1 MAVVRRVLDLS
12 HYNLVTNLST
22 VKSSGIWGIIHK
34 ATEATNYT
42 DPKYAGRKKGFLE
55 VGLLWGAYHFLHPS
69 TTASIEAQ
77 LNYFL
82 SVAGIDDQTL
92 YALDWEASS
101 TGTPT
106 EADAEQ
112 FMRLLESKTGRKG
125 VVYSGNVAKEQISGV
140 NAYLAQCRLWLA
152 QYASSGISTQ
162 ATWNNNVW
170 LWQYSDGENGP
181 APHGCPGVTGL
192 VDTNSWIDTQD
203 LLRSQWSGT
212 GVAPPPAAPTITIT
226 VEVPAG
232 VNVVVNTISPQDPD
246 PTVPAPSPTPPS
258 ASPTVMTNIQATSFN
273 LGSGGAYG
281 AISNQ
286 LYVALPWRISGDRPT
301 LKITNRAN
309 GKSVS
314 GAVVGD
320 VGPWMIDD
328 NYLSKGTRPIAE
340 TCYNNK
346 TPLPSGPNQGK
357 IPSNAAGIDVSPA
370 INQALGLGGK
380 GQVDWEV
387 A

>member
-22 VKSSGIWGIIHK
+22 VKSAGIWGIIHK

-55 VGLLWGAYHFLHPS
+55 IGLLWGAYHFLHPS

-77 LNYFL
+77 VNYFL
-82 SVAGIDDQTL
+82 SVAGIDNQTL
-92 YALDWEASS
+92 YALDWESSS

-125 VVYSGNVAKEQISGV
+125 VVYSGNVAKEQINGV

-152 QYASSGISTQ
+152 QYALSGISTQ

-170 LWQYSDGENGP
+170 LWQYSDGESGP
-181 APHGCPGVTGL
+181 TPHGCPGVTGL
-192 VDTNSWIDTQD
+192 VDTNSWTDTQAM
-203 LLRSQWSGT
+203 LQTQWSGT
-212 GVAPPPAAPTITIT
+212 GVAPPAPTPTITIT

-232 VNVVVNTISPQDPD
+232 VNVVVNTVSPEPEPAPD
-246 PTVPAPSPTPPS
+246 PVPPVTSP
-258 ASPTVMTNIQATSFN
+258 VQTNITATEFN
-273 LGSGGAYG
+273 AGPSGGAYG
-281 AISNQ
+281 PISSSN
-286 LYVALPWRISGDRPT
+286 YVALPWRISGTRPSV
-301 LKITNRAN
+301 KVTNSAN
-309 GKSVS
+309 GKSAT
-314 GAVVGD
+314 GVVGD

-328 NYLSKGTRPIAE
+328 NYASKGTRPVAE
-340 TCYNNK
+340 TCYASK

-357 IPSNAAGIDVSPA
+357 IPTNDAGIDLST
-370 INQALGLGGK
+370 ALANSIELSGK
-380 GQVDWEV
+380 GKVNWEFTT
-387 A
+387 